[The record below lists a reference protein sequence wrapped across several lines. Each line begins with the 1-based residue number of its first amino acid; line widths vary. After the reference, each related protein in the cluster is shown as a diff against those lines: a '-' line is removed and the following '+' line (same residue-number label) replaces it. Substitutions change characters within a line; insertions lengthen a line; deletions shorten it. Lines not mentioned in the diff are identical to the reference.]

1 MQKKTYFGVQLSCVL
16 HTQSSTANTLQPVIN
31 PLASTALDD
40 GLCLTGVI
48 SRTRKGFHFEEAS
61 RKGRPPRN
69 PKLYDGKYI
78 SMVRMQ
84 NGRYQ
89 CHLKTMDKGFVKNTF
104 AEGVYED
111 IINALKIID

>member
-16 HTQSSTANTLQPVIN
+16 HTQSSTANNQQPVIN

-61 RKGRPPRN
+61 PRYFGRGILSEKFRQISKLRSFRGNRQRAPH
-69 PKLYDGKYI
+69 PKLSPY
-78 SMVRMQ
+78 R
-84 NGRYQ
+84 
-89 CHLKTMDKGFVKNTF
+89 
-104 AEGVYED
+104 
-111 IINALKIID
+111 